1 MISRGVD
8 ILQPGIHDTTITSL
22 KYPNNTM
29 GHIFVSWLH
38 PFKEHRFVIVGSEGM
53 IHFEDSLSNKPLL
66 YYDKS
71 VMFEGD
77 NPITDIGPTKQID
90 YNLDLPLTLEMK
102 YFINHLNGDKI
113 EIANGESAVEVI
125 NILEQATKSLKQR
138 LQ

>member
-1 MISRGVD
+1 
-8 ILQPGIHDTTITSL
+8 
-22 KYPNNTM
+22 
-29 GHIFVSWLH
+29 
-38 PFKEHRFVIVGSEGM
+38 
-53 IHFEDSLSNKPLL
+53 
-66 YYDKS
+66 
-71 VMFEGD
+71 MFAGD

-125 NILEQATKSLKQR
+125 NILEQATKSLTKR